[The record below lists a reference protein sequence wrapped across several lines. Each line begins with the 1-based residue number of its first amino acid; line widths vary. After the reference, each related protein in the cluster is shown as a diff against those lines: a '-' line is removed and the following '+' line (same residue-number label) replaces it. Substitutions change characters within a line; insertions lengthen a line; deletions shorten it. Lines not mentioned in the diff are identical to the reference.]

1 MTKKSWRSRQSQRK
15 QVFFLVSRLVVLL
28 FTFRELYLVFPAQM
42 SFITEDEENYTP
54 AQLFQD
60 VREAVAEASL
70 VTKKYKY

>member
-1 MTKKSWRSRQSQRK
+1 
-15 QVFFLVSRLVVLL
+15 
-28 FTFRELYLVFPAQM
+28 M

>member
-1 MTKKSWRSRQSQRK
+1 M
-15 QVFFLVSRLVVLL
+15 VSRLVVLL

>member
-1 MTKKSWRSRQSQRK
+1 
-15 QVFFLVSRLVVLL
+15 
-28 FTFRELYLVFPAQM
+28 M

-54 AQLFQD
+54 AQWQQLFQD